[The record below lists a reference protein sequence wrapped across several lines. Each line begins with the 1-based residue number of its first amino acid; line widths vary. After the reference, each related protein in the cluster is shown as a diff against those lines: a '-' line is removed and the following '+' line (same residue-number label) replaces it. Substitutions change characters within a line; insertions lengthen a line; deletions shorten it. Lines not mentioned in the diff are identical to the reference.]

1 MKIKILL
8 ITAVSVI
15 FFLSSCDKSITS
27 KAEVETGLDTVSY
40 YVGID
45 VAKSLK
51 ASYLEDIN
59 IDAFVEGLKR
69 ELKEEEHQI
78 EVVNSQIILQ
88 KFMSERQRLRIQ
100 KNLEDGR
107 AFLEEN
113 KNKDGVIVTES
124 GLQYEI
130 LEEGT
135 GRSPSLKDTVV
146 CHYEGTLLDG
156 TVFDSSYEKDEP
168 ARFGLTRV
176 IKAWQEGLPLMKE
189 GAKYRFYVP
198 TELGYGMR
206 VRRGGKIEPN
216 MALIFEIELIE
227 VIPSDK

>member
-8 ITAVSVI
+8 ITAVSLI

-27 KAEVETGLDTVSY
+27 KAEVETELDTVSY
-40 YVGID
+40 YIGID

-51 ASYLEDIN
+51 ASYFEDVN
-59 IDAFVEGLKR
+59 VDAFIEGLKR

-78 EVVNSQIILQ
+78 KVLNPEIIMQ

-113 KNKDGVIVTES
+113 KNKKGIIVTES

-130 LEEGT
+130 LKEGT
-135 GRSPSLKDTVV
+135 GKSPSVKDTVV
-146 CHYEGTLLDG
+146 CHYEGTLING
-156 TVFDSSYEKDEP
+156 TVFDSSYEKEEP
-168 ARFGLTRV
+168 AKFGLNNL
-176 IKAWQEGLPLMKE
+176 IKGWEEGLPLMKE
-189 GAKYRFYVP
+189 GAKYRFYIP
-198 TELGYGMR
+198 TELAYGMK

-216 MALIFEIELIE
+216 MALIFDVELIE
-227 VIPSDK
+227 VIQTEQ